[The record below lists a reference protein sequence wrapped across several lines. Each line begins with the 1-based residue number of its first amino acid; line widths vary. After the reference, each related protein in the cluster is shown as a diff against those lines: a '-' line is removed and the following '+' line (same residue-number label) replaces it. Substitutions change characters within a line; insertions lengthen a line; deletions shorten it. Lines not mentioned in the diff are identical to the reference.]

1 MFWLF
6 VKLHLAKS
14 TIEVNLWNETLL
26 DSEGREL
33 VYRIVWL
40 GNESK
45 LCSEMVTVGT
55 FGMFG
60 IFWLLPK

>member
-33 VYRIVWL
+33 VDRIVWL
-40 GNESK
+40 GNEPK